1 MMPAIVVGIGQP
13 LAGDDG
19 VGPIVARMVAAD
31 GQAAVEAADA
41 SVLLPLLASGR
52 RVVIVDAVIADR
64 RPGTVLHLSAPALAG
79 EVAPLSSHG
88 LGLASTLEM
97 ARVLYGD
104 AQVEI
109 VGVVIAR
116 PGAGDGL
123 SPEVAERSDRRV
135 VRDSR
140 RVQRADE
147 TAPSIFILFR
157 TIPASRIRLAIFFL
171 S

>member
-19 VGPIVARMVAAD
+19 VGPMVARMVAAD

-123 SPEVAERSDRRV
+123 SPEVAAAVAPAAALVRRL
-135 VRDSR
+135 VRRGDIGGE
-140 RVQRADE
+140 Q
-147 TAPSIFILFR
+147 
-157 TIPASRIRLAIFFL
+157 
-171 S
+171 

>member
-19 VGPIVARMVAAD
+19 VGPMVARMVAAD

-41 SVLLPLLASGR
+41 SVLLPLLAAGR

-64 RPGTVLHLSAPALAG
+64 PSGTVLHLSAPALAG

-88 LGLASTLEM
+88 LGLAATLEM
-97 ARVLYGD
+97 ARVLYGE

-116 PGAGDGL
+116 PRAGDGL
-123 SPEVAERSDRRV
+123 SPEVAAAVAPAAALVWRL
-135 VRDSR
+135 VRGGDIGGE
-140 RVQRADE
+140 Q
-147 TAPSIFILFR
+147 
-157 TIPASRIRLAIFFL
+157 
-171 S
+171 